1 MNIAVIGGNGKA
13 GSRIAEEA
21 RGRGWR
27 VTAVVRKKGSAPVG
41 AAELVR
47 DLFDLTPEDLAPFD
61 AVVDAFGAWTPET
74 LPLHQTSLRHLCDL
88 LEGSE
93 IRLYIVGGAGSL
105 YVDEGHTI
113 RLMDTPD
120 FPDAFKSL
128 AAEMGKA
135 LDDLRTRK
143 MVHWTYLSPAAD
155 FRANGARSGRYR
167 IGGEELLL
175 NADGQSVISYAD
187 YAAAMVDLI
196 EQGGHDRERVS
207 AVAL

>member
-1 MNIAVIGGNGKA
+1 MIKCPVRTHRPIFFPFPSKYKA
-13 GSRIAEEA
+13 ASGISGAALVFYKRPLAE
-21 RGRGWR
+21 
-27 VTAVVRKKGSAPVG
+27 PVG
-41 AAELVR
+41 RKAESTGKKVFFLP
-47 DLFDLTPEDLAPFD
+47 LFQ
-61 AVVDAFGAWTPET
+61 VVPILLTPET

-93 IRLYIVGGAGSL
+93 TRLYVVGGAGSL

-120 FPDAFKSL
+120 FPDAFKPL
-128 AAEMGKA
+128 ATEMGKA
-135 LDDLRTRK
+135 LDALRTRK
-143 MVHWTYLSPAAD
+143 TIHWTYLSPAAD
-155 FRANGARSGRYR
+155 FRADGARSGRYR

-207 AVAL
+207 AAAL

>member
-13 GSRIAEEA
+13 GSRIVEEA

-93 IRLYIVGGAGSL
+93 TRLYVVGGAGSL
-105 YVDEGHTI
+105 YVDEGHTT

-120 FPDAFKSL
+120 FPDAFKPL

-135 LDDLRTRK
+135 LDALRTRK
-143 MVHWTYLSPAAD
+143 TVHWTYLSPAAD
-155 FRANGARSGRYR
+155 FRADGARSGRYR
-167 IGGEELLL
+167 IGGEELLV

-187 YAAAMVDLI
+187 YAAALVDLI

-207 AVAL
+207 AAAL